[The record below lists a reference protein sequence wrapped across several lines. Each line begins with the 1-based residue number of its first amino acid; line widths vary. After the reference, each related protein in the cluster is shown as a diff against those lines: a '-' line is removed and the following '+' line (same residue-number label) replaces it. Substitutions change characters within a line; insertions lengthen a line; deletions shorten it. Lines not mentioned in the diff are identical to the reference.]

1 MKVER
6 LLKMEQML
14 LLRQATAL
22 EPGHK
27 QQRLM
32 QLWMMV
38 KIATMKSTTSSK
50 PKSCQWRMVDQ
61 MLHLMWQAISQ
72 RRKNLN

>member
-14 LLRQATAL
+14 LLRLATAL
-22 EPGHK
+22 VLGLK
-27 QQRLM
+27 QQRPM

-50 PKSCQWRMVDQ
+50 PRSCHWRMVGQ
-61 MLHLMWQAISQ
+61 MIRLMWEAISQ
-72 RRKNLN
+72 RLKNLN